1 MWSWPDC
8 CLRPEN
14 LPLGI
19 WRAVTVLWVVTLGDG
34 TREDSLR
41 SPDQTLGIAL
51 PAAEFPVFQVTHGG
65 GVWTGQCLHV
75 PVSAGLLGPRS
86 PSSPLSTLPA
96 PSLATLLLQ
105 NPPLG
110 AGLTSGPWGLGSP
123 SVTYGATHGMMPTP
137 RLPGASLEQPVVCGA
152 RDACRGLSH
161 LSAVARDGTGV
172 CTTRGRHCA
181 VTLTSGPLLTA
192 AGPRRAC
199 WVWGPSC
206 KVLVW

>member
-19 WRAVTVLWVVTLGDG
+19 WRAVTVLWGVTLGDG

-41 SPDQTLGIAL
+41 SPDQALGIAL
-51 PAAEFPVFQVTHGG
+51 PAAEPLVVQVTHGG

-110 AGLTSGPWGLGSP
+110 AGLTSGPWEPRFSICDLWGHSWDDADSQAAWGLTGTACGVRSP
-123 SVTYGATHGMMPTP
+123 
-137 RLPGASLEQPVVCGA
+137 
-152 RDACRGLSH
+152 
-161 LSAVARDGTGV
+161 
-172 CTTRGRHCA
+172 
-181 VTLTSGPLLTA
+181 
-192 AGPRRAC
+192 
-199 WVWGPSC
+199 
-206 KVLVW
+206 